1 MFLLESLFSLLIH
14 KATSLGVEYYTQVK
28 LIIKRQCNIFYSNS
42 IGFVWESVRE
52 NKCEALN

>member
-1 MFLLESLFSLLIH
+1 MLLLESLFSLLIH

-42 IGFVWESVRE
+42 IGFVWEGGRISE
-52 NKCEALN
+52 GE